1 VAKAATKAKN
11 AMSRK
16 NSRPISEMTVG
27 ELDAMAAEFD
37 REFIADTFGPMDDEA
52 RALHRRMKKKRGRP
66 RVGAGSQAISVTIEK
81 GLLKRADRLA
91 KGLGMSRAKLIAVG
105 LLRIMNAL
113 EPHGPR
119 KA

>member
-1 VAKAATKAKN
+1 MAKAATKARN

-37 REFIADTFGPMDDEA
+37 REFIADTFGPMGDEA
-52 RALHRRMKKKRGRP
+52 KARHLRAKRKRGRP
-66 RVGAGSQAISVTIEK
+66 RIGAGSQVISVTIEK
-81 GLLKRADRLA
+81 GLLKRADRLS
-91 KGLGMSRAKLIAVG
+91 KRIGISRAKLIAVG
-105 LLRIMNAL
+105 LVRILSSL
-113 EPHGPR
+113 EPQLPR

>member
-1 VAKAATKAKN
+1 MAKIPSKARN

-52 RALHRRMKKKRGRP
+52 KARHLRAKKKRGRP
-66 RVGAGSQAISVTIEK
+66 RVGAGSQVISVTIEK

-91 KGLGMSRAKLIAVG
+91 KRLGMSRAKLIAVG
-105 LLRIMNAL
+105 LFRIMSSL
-113 EPHGPR
+113 EPQLPR

>member
-1 VAKAATKAKN
+1 MAKVPSKARN

-52 RALHRRMKKKRGRP
+52 TAQLIHKLAEDVSLDVPDKI
-66 RVGAGSQAISVTIEK
+66 VAY
-81 GLLKRADRLA
+81 LLKRIPRDFQSVKNAVTGINEESLRQKHKVTLPLIKTA
-91 KGLGMSRAKLIAVG
+91 LGL
-105 LLRIMNAL
+105 
-113 EPHGPR
+113 
-119 KA
+119 